1 MTFKEYIVDKW
12 LTWRTGKNA
21 EERAW
26 RAWCDATIN
35 RRASTVEDFYYDFKH
50 IIEVDPNKVYDVACP
65 FGWTY
70 VEDFKQYGYP
80 NRELGDNTLCEWFR
94 CLDDT
99 WDGKRHINEI
109 GGTDRLFAAT
119 NNDRDAIMIALKYV

>member
-65 FGWTY
+65 FG
-70 VEDFKQYGYP
+70 
-80 NRELGDNTLCEWFR
+80 
-94 CLDDT
+94 
-99 WDGKRHINEI
+99 
-109 GGTDRLFAAT
+109 
-119 NNDRDAIMIALKYV
+119 